1 MSGIVVYD
9 CEIRRGVVCEGEA
22 RRDGVLYAGG
32 WEDFTGMGI
41 ACICAM
47 EISGARRPHV
57 FLEDNLEEFQQLLD
71 GSCRVVGFNNHNFD
85 DRLCAAHGIRVPA
98 AKSCDLQQIIWQASG
113 LGPDYTRETHA
124 GFSLNALCRA
134 NGLGGKEESA
144 AQAPVWWQAG
154 RIGRLVDYC
163 LQDVQM
169 TVALLDLVVG
179 ARELRNPLAPEQII
193 SFPPGVL
200 NLYWPGRVGLP

>member
-9 CEIRRGVVCEGEA
+9 CEIRRGVCEETL
-22 RRDGVLYAGG
+22 RRDGVWYAGG

-47 EISGARRPHV
+47 EITGQRRTRV
-57 FLEDNLEEFQQLLD
+57 FMEDNLEEFQQLLD

-98 AKSCDLQQIIWQASG
+98 AKSFDLQRLVWSAAG
-113 LGPDYTRETHA
+113 LGPEFTREAH
-124 GFSLNALCRA
+124 GCFSLDALCRA
-134 NGLGGKEESA
+134 NGLGGKTASGAE
-144 AQAPVWWQAG
+144 APVWWQAG

-163 LQDVQM
+163 LGDIDM
-169 TVALLDLVVG
+169 TVALLDMVVG
-179 ARELRNPLAPEQII
+179 GRVLRDPRDPEQIL

-200 NLYWPGRVGLP
+200 NLYWQGRVGLP